1 MKLLKQF
8 VNYAA
13 AVQERVAE
21 VKTHKASNV
30 RKHGEPGVDPGA
42 LRDLHR
48 GVKHDLEAAVG
59 VRGEHSAGGQG
70 GGHRNVSCT
79 CVQYLSFRE

>member
-30 RKHGEPGVDPGA
+30 REHGEPGVDPGA

-48 GVKHDLEAAVG
+48 GVKHDLEATVG
-59 VRGEHSAGGQG
+59 EGADNPDQHSII
-70 GGHRNVSCT
+70 
-79 CVQYLSFRE
+79 